1 MNTVAQIC
9 KALRDISECTIIMHR
24 HPDGDTVGSAAALG
38 KTLTKLQKTVH
49 YACSDPITPR
59 YAGLVGGEEHFDT
72 PRGTIIAVDVA
83 APDMAGKLESFAQKA
98 DIVIDHHG
106 SNPCYGKLNL
116 VCPKAA
122 AAGEIM
128 YEVVNTLLPIDRDVA
143 EALYIAVATDTG
155 CFRHGSTTP
164 NTHRVAA
171 ELMELG
177 LDITTLNRKLFTI
190 KTRAA
195 LMIQAAVL
203 DSLET
208 YADGQ
213 VAVLMLTR
221 QMIEKCGANEDDM
234 ENIAATGMQIQG
246 VRSAA
251 TLREMRDGEFK
262 VSLRSDGSVN
272 AAAVCARFS
281 GGGHA
286 MAAGCT
292 LRGSESDC
300 KERIAQAI
308 IEDLQ

>member
-9 KALRDISECTIIMHR
+9 AALRDISECTIIMHR

-38 KTLTKLQKTVH
+38 KTLTKLGNTVH

-59 YAGLVGGEEHFDT
+59 YAGLVGGAEHFQA
-72 PRGTIIAVDVA
+72 PVGTVIAVDVA
-83 APDMAGKLESFAQKA
+83 APDMAGRFESFAAGA

-106 SNPCYGKLNL
+106 SNPAYGKLNL
-116 VCPKAA
+116 IRPEAA

-128 YEVVNTLLPIDRDVA
+128 YEVVHSLLPIDRDIA

-177 LDITTLNRKLFTI
+177 LDITTLNRKLFTV

-203 DSLET
+203 DTLET
-208 YADGQ
+208 YAEGQ
-213 VAVLMLTR
+213 AAVLLLTR
-221 QMIEKCGANEDDM
+221 EMIEKCGAGEDDM
-234 ENIAATGMQIQG
+234 ENIASTGMQIKG
-246 VRSAA
+246 VRAAA
-251 TLREMRDGEFK
+251 TLREMQDNEFK

-272 AAAVCARFS
+272 AAAICAKFS

-300 KERIAQAI
+300 KMQIAQAI
-308 IEDLQ
+308 IEEL